1 MAEMEKEEREKITV
15 TMYGQ
20 NYTLRVTP
28 EEKDRVMAVAHH
40 VDQMMHKVGD
50 NQDRL
55 DYRDVAVLAAMNLAE
70 EYFKLQR
77 EYEEILTI
85 VNEER

>member
-1 MAEMEKEEREKITV
+1 MSEREKINVEMYGQTYTLKVEPEEREKVLAIARHV
-15 TMYGQ
+15 NQMMY
-20 NYTLRVTP
+20 
-28 EEKDRVMAVAHH
+28 AVA
-40 VDQMMHKVGD
+40 DKQG
-50 NQDRL
+50 RL

-77 EYEEILTI
+77 EYEELLTI

>member
-1 MAEMEKEEREKITV
+1 MSEREKINV
-15 TMYGQ
+15 EMYGQ
-20 NYTLRVTP
+20 TYTLRVVP
-28 EEKDRVMAVAHH
+28 EEKEKVLAIAKY
-40 VDQMMHKVGD
+40 VDMMMHKVGD
-50 NQDRL
+50 NQGRL

-85 VNEER
+85 VNEVR